1 MNFVDKNCYSLIFKA
16 LEQYHYIDGLSTLNL
31 KEYTTTNN
39 LMYPKKVMNMNYLN
53 LNKKTA
59 LFNELSISN
68 ITYSNGLFSPN
79 GISQKTTSK
88 E

>member
-16 LEQYHYIDGLSTLNL
+16 SEQYHYIDGLSTLNS

-39 LMYPKKVMNMNYLN
+39 FRHKVMNMNYLN
-53 LNKKTA
+53 LNKKAA
-59 LFNELSISN
+59 LFAELSISN
-68 ITYSNGLFSPN
+68 ITYSNGFFSPN

>member
-31 KEYTTTNN
+31 KEYTTTNI
-39 LMYPKKVMNMNYLN
+39 MYPNKVMNMNYLS
-53 LNKKTA
+53 LNKKAA
-59 LFNELSISN
+59 LFAELSISN
-68 ITYSNGLFSPN
+68 ITYSNGFFSPN

>member
-16 LEQYHYIDGLSTLNL
+16 SEQYHYIDGLSTLNL
-31 KEYTTTNN
+31 KEYTTTNTN
-39 LMYPKKVMNMNYLN
+39 KVMNMNYLN
-53 LNKKTA
+53 LNKKAA
-59 LFNELSISN
+59 LFAELSISN

>member
-39 LMYPKKVMNMNYLN
+39 FKVMNMNYLN

-59 LFNELSISN
+59 LFTELSISN
-68 ITYSNGLFSPN
+68 ITYSNGFFSPN